1 MLINGERSLAYI
13 AKITDINPIPNYDK
27 VEYATI
33 NGGWRVIVSK
43 SDNFKVG
50 DECIYI
56 EVDSKVPESDERF
69 AFLAK
74 RNFRVKTLKM
84 CSVVSEGLVCSK
96 SLFPEVSKC
105 QLGDD
110 VGKILNICYYEPSDN
125 ERKGYST
132 RSSFEDSFKVKH
144 PKLYKSKF
152 IKWMMRK
159 KFGRKILE
167 KLFKK
172 KANKKGFPKFV
183 SKTDEERI
191 ENMAWLLEK
200 DYEYVLT
207 EKLDG
212 CLDRDVSVVTNM
224 GIFKI
229 SEIVNKKMPVQVL
242 SYNTESGKCEYKDIK
257 QYFKWKRVSD
267 MYDVVVKQMGTS
279 GGNRE
284 KHIKCTSTHKFF
296 NGTDYT
302 PSCEL
307 KAGDTVF
314 HRKETSSEVA
324 KQIALGKLL
333 GDASLSV
340 KHGIL
345 NGGFSFNHSIKQKEY
360 FDETVRL
367 LGDDC
372 HKYKNSTSGY
382 GSELLRAHYVSS
394 GDIYEDVCRKCW
406 DGEKKKITKEWCDCL
421 TPISLAFWYMDD
433 GSIHNADSDHLRPR
447 IYIATNSFSV
457 HECNLLIDALKNK
470 FDIEAKL
477 NTKESYNGNVLSLD
491 TKNTDKFC
499 LLVAPYIC
507 DGMKYKLPIK
517 YRNIKYCLSDYVCE
531 NGSSIVET
539 TVVSVSKIEDYGR
552 KYVFDLE
559 VEDNHNYFACGVL
572 THNTSSTY
580 ALERKPFGRFEF
592 YVCSRNVRQVNDKQ
606 ECFHDYNIYW
616 AMAKKYKIEE
626 HLKQFL
632 KQNPTVKWVCIQ
644 GESVGS
650 VQGNPLKL
658 EEDDLYCFNFIDSQQ
673 GRWDS
678 RAGKLLVEKW
688 GMKWVPIL
696 GVGKLQ
702 STMEEVKQFAHG
714 KSAVNEY
721 VWREGIVYRNSMYNI
736 SFKNVDRD
744 YLLYGSTMDKKGK

>member
-13 AKITDINPIPNYDK
+13 AKITEINPIPNYDK

-43 SDNFKVG
+43 SDSFKVG

-56 EVDSKVPESDERF
+56 EVDSKVPENDERF

-84 CSVVSEGLVCSK
+84 CTVISQGLVCPK

-152 IKWMMRK
+152 IKWLMRK

-172 KANKKGFPKFV
+172 KADKKEFPKFV

-212 CLDRDVSVVTNM
+212 
-224 GIFKI
+224 
-229 SEIVNKKMPVQVL
+229 
-242 SYNTESGKCEYKDIK
+242 
-257 QYFKWKRVSD
+257 
-267 MYDVVVKQMGTS
+267 
-279 GGNRE
+279 
-284 KHIKCTSTHKFF
+284 
-296 NGTDYT
+296 
-302 PSCEL
+302 
-307 KAGDTVF
+307 
-314 HRKETSSEVA
+314 
-324 KQIALGKLL
+324 
-333 GDASLSV
+333 
-340 KHGIL
+340 
-345 NGGFSFNHSIKQKEY
+345 
-360 FDETVRL
+360 
-367 LGDDC
+367 
-372 HKYKNSTSGY
+372 
-382 GSELLRAHYVSS
+382 
-394 GDIYEDVCRKCW
+394 
-406 DGEKKKITKEWCDCL
+406 
-421 TPISLAFWYMDD
+421 
-433 GSIHNADSDHLRPR
+433 
-447 IYIATNSFSV
+447 
-457 HECNLLIDALKNK
+457 
-470 FDIEAKL
+470 
-477 NTKESYNGNVLSLD
+477 
-491 TKNTDKFC
+491 
-499 LLVAPYIC
+499 
-507 DGMKYKLPIK
+507 
-517 YRNIKYCLSDYVCE
+517 
-531 NGSSIVET
+531 
-539 TVVSVSKIEDYGR
+539 
-552 KYVFDLE
+552 
-559 VEDNHNYFACGVL
+559 
-572 THNTSSTY
+572 TSSTY

-644 GESVGS
+644 GESVGG

-678 RAGKLLVEKW
+678 RAGKLLIEKW

-714 KSAVNEY
+714 KSDINKY